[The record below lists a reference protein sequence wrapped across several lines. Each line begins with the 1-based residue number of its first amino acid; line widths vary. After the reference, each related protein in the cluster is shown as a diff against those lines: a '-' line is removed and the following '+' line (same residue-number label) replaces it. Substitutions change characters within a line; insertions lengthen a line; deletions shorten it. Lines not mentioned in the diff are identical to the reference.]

1 MKHLLSAI
9 ALSLVLAPASVV
21 VAGEKQEEQQKKSAQ
36 ASQKDL
42 KQVEGTIL
50 EHKFVNVF
58 KDKKEMEQAQK
69 SGKAE
74 NQVLVVL
81 LKTDKGNDRLVVDL
95 GQMKKVPDI
104 KNGESKL
111 QVEGKLINVGN
122 KDLFLAK
129 RAKLNGNMID
139 IQRKSS

>member
-1 MKHLLSAI
+1 MKHFFSAI

-21 VAGEKQEEQQKKSAQ
+21 VAGDKQEEQAKSAQ

-42 KQVEGTIL
+42 KQVEGTIVQ
-50 EHKFVNVF
+50 HKFVNVF

-69 SGKAE
+69 SGKSE
-74 NQVLVVL
+74 NKMLVVL

-95 GQMKKVPDI
+95 GQMDKLPDI
-104 KNGESKL
+104 KDGESKL
-111 QVEGKLINVGN
+111 QVEGKLINVGK
-122 KDLFLAK
+122 KDLFVAK
-129 RAKLNGNMID
+129 RAKLNGNKID